1 MSDCAW
7 CGDPYAEER
16 DEDGDP
22 CCLACLLAPGPDDLD
37 ENTERTARAVDLMRA
52 CWHVDHGDC

>member
-1 MSDCAW
+1 M
-7 CGDPYAEER
+7 R

-22 CCLACLLAPGPDDLD
+22 CCSSCWLSVELDGDATDALD
-37 ENTERTARAVDLMRA
+37 ENTERTRCAVDLMRA

>member
-1 MSDCAW
+1 M
-7 CGDPYAEER
+7 R

-22 CCLACLLAPGPDDLD
+22 CCSSCWLAVELDGAAADDDLD